1 MEEQLPSFNGFLRV
15 LNKYYKIDKYIA
27 KMTQKYEVFQM
38 KWLRYKDLLDPSQW
52 QRFTVCNSNYNR
64 PHIIYPVNYSISS
77 EPFLSYKIFFVFV
90 SFFY

>member
-1 MEEQLPSFNGFLRV
+1 
-15 LNKYYKIDKYIA
+15 
-27 KMTQKYEVFQM
+27 MTQKYEVFQM

-90 SFFY
+90 SFLYQKTNEIVYTCYMDVCWLVADLDRHSIG